1 MSQDLKLPL
10 DKFVIGQYVWWNAS
24 RHFGAGWSVPGVI
37 VAVDLDN
44 NTFTV
49 KTFDDMEET
58 TLSIYTSDGKSEFR
72 ISCIEEVKA
81 FLYTKISKFKRSL
94 IDLDDKKYQT
104 TSDLDKFTQIL
115 GNLQ

>member
-1 MSQDLKLPL
+1 M
-10 DKFVIGQYVWWNAS
+10 
-24 RHFGAGWSVPGVI
+24 
-37 VAVDLDN
+37 LDN

-49 KTFDDMEET
+49 KTFEDMRET
-58 TLSIYTSDGKSEFR
+58 KLSIYTNDEKSEFR
-72 ISCIEEVKA
+72 PSDIKEVQR
-81 FLYTKISKFKRSL
+81 FLHTEISKLKRSL

>member
-1 MSQDLKLPL
+1 MAQDLKLPL
-10 DKFVIGQYVWWNAS
+10 DKFVIGQYIWWNAS
-24 RHFGAGWSVPGVI
+24 RYFGAGWSVPGVI

-81 FLYTKISKFKRSL
+81 FLCTKISKFKMDLIELDNKKELINKSITESL
-94 IDLDDKKYQT
+94 KAIEEL
-104 TSDLDKFTQIL
+104 
-115 GNLQ
+115 

>member
-1 MSQDLKLPL
+1 MIQDLKLPL

-24 RHFGAGWSVPGVI
+24 RYFGAGWSVPGVI

-72 ISCIEEVKA
+72 ISRIEEVKA
-81 FLYTKISKFKRSL
+81 FLRTKISKFKMDLIELDTKKDLINKSITESL
-94 IDLDDKKYQT
+94 KAIEEL
-104 TSDLDKFTQIL
+104 
-115 GNLQ
+115 

>member
-58 TLSIYTSDGKSEFR
+58 TLSIYTNDGKSEFR
-72 ISCIEEVKA
+72 SSNIEEVKA
-81 FLYTKISKFKRSL
+81 FLYTKISKFKMDL
-94 IDLDDKKYQT
+94 IELDNKKELINIDLN
-104 TSDLDKFTQIL
+104 KFSNIL
-115 GNLQ
+115 KEI